1 MSSVVPVSVEPGLL
15 VQDMVYAGLDAL
27 RAVVPLDL
35 CAYLHASSGFGPQLY
50 LRAPDL
56 SSMDATQA
64 FDLFTTLRDALD
76 DDRTGE
82 RPFEVAGFDA
92 MAILTSGAASRGLY
106 VVGRREQPL
115 DETERAIVG
124 RLCAAV
130 GAACHALEGG
140 NRPPVEGSP
149 LRVAVEVIEGTARA
163 EVVVPVTGGLRQG
176 KGQAPSPT
184 EAVAHATLEAA
195 DAAYKLGEVTEGEI
209 SGERLVIVLV
219 RDDNG
224 NATVGA
230 ALAGADH
237 LHATALAT
245 LEAAER
251 LRTR

>member
-1 MSSVVPVSVEPGLL
+1 MSVVPVSSEPGLL

-76 DDRTGE
+76 DDRAGD

-92 MAILTSGAASRGLY
+92 VAMPTAGAASRGLY
-106 VVGRREQPL
+106 VVGRRETPL
-115 DETERAIVG
+115 DETERAIAT
-124 RLCAAV
+124 RLCAAI

-149 LRVAVEVIEGTARA
+149 LRVAVEVVEGIARA

-176 KGQAPSPT
+176 RGEASSPT
-184 EAVAHATLEAA
+184 EAVAHATLDAA
-195 DAAYKLGEVTEGEI
+195 DAAYKLGEVSEGEVA
-209 SGERLVIVLV
+209 GERMVVVLV
-219 RDDNG
+219 RDDNS
-224 NATVGA
+224 NAAVGA
-230 ALAGADH
+230 ALSGADH